1 MIGFDPYWGGLD
13 YAFDTPPQDG
23 FSISFTP
30 SLAHDALAGQLQ
42 LGDEESVHSFMQ
54 TQFRMATENMLGY
67 GLVANFSA

>member
-13 YAFDTPPQDG
+13 YTFDSPPADG
-23 FSISFTP
+23 CGISYLP

-67 GLVANFSA
+67 GLIAYYNA